1 MFLLNVL
8 VLITFIVIWFRPL
21 GLILAI
27 FSIAAPSSPAPSQA
41 RLTMQMWRQI
51 KCFKIEYISNIWN
64 ILSCLGILLLYTLL
78 LAVCQTRHP
87 QKVKYWKFTSF
98 VSPKYFD
105 LLLTNSLSSDHHLAG
120 RGRVRILELLHSYFR
135 RSEKVPSRRSYGKN
149 MVFGWRCIDML
160 RPNA

>member
-27 FSIAAPSSPAPSQA
+27 FSIAAPSPAPSRA

-78 LAVCQTRHP
+78 LAVCQTRQP

-120 RGRVRILELLHSYFR
+120 RGGVPDTRAPTVWHSDFR
-135 RSEKVPSRRSYGKN
+135 RREKVPSGHLIS
-149 MVFGWRCIDML
+149 ML
-160 RPNA
+160 KIPTCTSTL